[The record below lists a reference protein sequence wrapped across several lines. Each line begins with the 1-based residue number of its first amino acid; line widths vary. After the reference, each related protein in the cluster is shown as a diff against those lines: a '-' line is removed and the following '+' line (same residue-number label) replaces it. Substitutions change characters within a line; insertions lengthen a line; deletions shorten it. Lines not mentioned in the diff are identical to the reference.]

1 MARDGYG
8 NDLDET
14 IGDSPLILAQPGTLG
29 NEEVYDVTFILRV
42 RVFADDEDHAA
53 ENAARYASYEKGSL
67 GQALH
72 TAIKYNDVDVELVSG
87 AIDV

>member
-8 NDLDET
+8 NALDET
-14 IGDSPLILAQPGTLG
+14 VGDNPLILAQPGTLG
-29 NEEVYDVTFILRV
+29 NDEVYDVTFVVRV
-42 RVFADDEDHAA
+42 RVFADDE
-53 ENAARYASYEKGSL
+53 ENAPEIAARYASYEKGSL

-72 TAIKYNDVDVELVSG
+72 TAIEYGDVSVDLVSG